1 MQRKKNLLSYGIG
14 LALVQPGAMLAVS
27 QASAQETPPAATQ
40 RIEQVV
46 VTGTSV
52 ERSTFDTPQS
62 ATQIDSEAL
71 ESLKSSSIADVLMSL
86 PGVSAE
92 GGGGEVASNLFVRGL
107 PSGGQFQFTPLL
119 FDGVPTISTFGVM
132 DSAFDIFQRTDLG
145 IERLEYVTGGVSN
158 LFGPGSV
165 AGIVNQVSRTGGP
178 DEEGTVQ
185 VELAE
190 DNRLRTDFF
199 FSGPVSDDTY
209 YALSGFY
216 RVDEGPLDSG
226 LDSEGFQLRGNIK
239 HEFERGSFKV
249 SGHAIDDK
257 AQFFLPIPL
266 SANDRERVNGNDGR
280 EVETLNSSDFA
291 QINFLTPQGSFKT
304 GMEDAIMVKG
314 GSIAAAF
321 EADINDQW
329 GFNGN
334 IKYATFDHAFGLPL
348 DGLFAGGGVN
358 APIGQDAF
366 LESNF
371 VSGLIGDAADGADI
385 TSGRFTFSRSGQ
397 NLAPDDLLFGNVLA
411 DRDRDTTDF
420 SAEFNLTFNTEIAS
434 LDHNFT
440 FGSFWANTRADDITF
455 THSVLGDFTDG
466 SNAVDLTVTT
476 EDGRDIIVSQNGLLD
491 PAFGGFGGDFTRE
504 AKRFAFYAA
513 DQIEANRWAL
523 DIGIRVEHMDGL
535 VIERTRSEV
544 TNFPTQFINN
554 PLFNSDI
561 ANGDLAVS
569 DALSSVIVKDG
580 GFNRDTVSDT
590 EYAVAVGG
598 LYRLTDSINLF
609 GNFSRGFFFPQLDAL
624 AFDSPDDPLAVTPGE
639 INRDYEAEIIQ
650 LGELGIKYDQGRL
663 KAQASAFY
671 TQLEDR
677 LFAENTAQGREVF
690 ETSTESYGLE
700 FSGEFMIID
709 NLFFRGNAT
718 VFDAEFTQFDLAD
731 GGSLENNE
739 PNRQPST
746 VNTGLFYN
754 DGTWDFAVMHNFQ
767 GEAFADNGNNVKLDS
782 YNTVRLDAGY
792 TMYFSGG
799 DSARFSINVWNLTDD
814 EGLTEGSPRAG
825 VDQAGDT
832 QGFFTGRP
840 VLPRRITARF
850 AYNF

>member
-1 MQRKKNLLSYGIG
+1 MQRKKNLLSYCIG

-27 QASAQETPPAATQ
+27 QASAQETPPAESQ
-40 RIEQVV
+40 QIEQVV

-62 ATQIDSEAL
+62 ATQLDSEAL

-119 FDGVPTISTFGVM
+119 FDGIPTISTFGVH

-165 AGIVNQVSRTGGP
+165 AGIVNQVSKTGGP
-178 DEEGTVQ
+178 EKEGAVQ

-199 FSGPVSDDTY
+199 FSGPVSDNTF

-226 LDSEGFQLRGNIK
+226 LDTEGYQLRYNLK
-239 HEFERGSFKV
+239 HEFDRGHFKV
-249 SGHAIDDK
+249 SGHVIDDK

-266 SANDRERVNGNDGR
+266 DADSRERVDGNDGR

-291 QINFLTPQGSFKT
+291 QINFLTPQGSFET
-304 GMEDAIMVKG
+304 GMEDAVVVKG
-314 GSIAAAF
+314 GSIAGSFAV
-321 EADINDQW
+321 DITDQW

-334 IKYATFDHAFGLPL
+334 VKYATFDHGFGLPL

-358 APIGQDAF
+358 APIAQDAF
-366 LESNF
+366 LESDF
-371 VSGLIGDAADGADI
+371 VAGLVGDAAGGSDI
-385 TSGRFTFSRSGQ
+385 ASGRFTFSRTGQ
-397 NLAPDDLLFGNVLA
+397 ELAPDDLLFGNVLA
-411 DRDRDTTDF
+411 DRKDRDTTDF
-420 SAEFNLTFNTEIAS
+420 SAEFNLTYFTNIAG

-440 FGSFWANTRADDITF
+440 FGTFWANTRGNDVTN
-455 THSVLGDFTDG
+455 THSVLGDFTNG

-476 EDGRDIIVSQNGLLD
+476 EDGTDIIVSQNGLLD

-513 DQIEANRWAL
+513 DQIEANRWAF

-535 VIERTRSEV
+535 VIERTRSEI
-544 TNFPTQFINN
+544 TDFPTQFVND
-554 PLFNSDI
+554 PRFNSDI

-569 DALSSVIVKDG
+569 DALNSVVVRDG
-580 GFNRDTVSDT
+580 GFNRDTVSET
-590 EYAVAVGG
+590 EYAVALGG
-598 LYRLTDSINLF
+598 LYRLTDNINLF
-609 GNFSRGFFFPQLDAL
+609 GNLSRGFFFPQLDAL
-624 AFDSPDDPLAVTPGE
+624 GFDDPNDPLAVTPGE
-639 INRDYEAEIIQ
+639 LNRDYQAEIIQ

-663 KAQASAFY
+663 KGQASAFW

-700 FSGEFMIID
+700 FSGEYMIVD
-709 NLFFRGNAT
+709 NLYFRGNAT
-718 VFDAEFTQFDLAD
+718 VFEAEFTTFEFG
-731 GGSLENNE
+731 GGSLEGNE
-739 PNRQPST
+739 PNRQPNT

-754 DGTWDFAVMHNFQ
+754 DGTWDFALMHNFQ

-782 YNTVRLDAGY
+782 YNTFRLDAGY
-792 TMYFSGG
+792 TLHLAGG
-799 DSARFSINVWNLTDD
+799 ESARFSINIWNLTDD

-850 AYNF
+850 TYNF